1 MISRDSLEGKE
12 GEVYRSLTF
21 KSEEPIQSIYLET
34 STVIYKKIELK
45 INDFFD
51 KKINEN
57 VNLKN
62 NIEELKNQLKIQ
74 SKNHY

>member
-1 MISRDSLEGKE
+1 MSRDSLEGKE
-12 GEVYRSLTF
+12 GEVCGSLTF
-21 KSEEPIQSIYLET
+21 KLEESILLET